1 MRKIIRLTARQIRSL
16 LTRRRSPDSRTHA
29 TLLLS
34 RSLDCRLSSRNKLR
48 LLLQSSSSVID
59 AIKPPV
65 FRPSQYASAI
75 SKTHTPTTAIPD
87 LCAFCITT
95 YASACVRSGMFCTS
109 TRATYSRRLTLSLNS
124 SSLYFLP
131 FGSPC
136 RPSVPPGAR
145 FGTLSG
151 ILTGAST
158 CMRHRA
164 RARGGE
170 RLRPQ
175 RCRHDECAGAA
186 ADGEKYKCASHDRQ
200 SVREKSPQQTKARLS
215 KRATAGNGRAENAS
229 LSNRWW
235 MKAQAGARVDPASM
249 KPAGAL
255 SPTHSTASFR
265 SSASS
270 VPSSASRI
278 VGGPKPLRAPPK
290 WAKRRRRT
298 PLYIGPWQVRVA
310 SSILFYFIP
319 PIRLFVAVL
328 LTTRSLSLSLSQ
340 EFALG
345 RALKQ
350 NNGRRRGG
358 GGPLA
363 NTSNVSS
370 NGGGSTSS
378 SAAHDADLSQF
389 VEAFKE
395 MANNLDEDGARNMLA
410 WSPLFLPTVEGLM
423 RHGNDVAR
431 GPKPRMKGQNP
442 HEARHP
448 APHPR
453 AQAVAAEKL
462 EHMNKL
468 RAMYMAEM
476 GEVQQQQQQ
485 YGQQQYGHDYPP
497 NPPPPQ
503 ITGGWDYGEYSEFG
517 APGPADDLGS
527 PMRSNQNTYR
537 QHSPLSATKARLVGQ
552 TAPPRSPSAP
562 PRTGLENIR
571 MAAEREASTASSR
584 PPPPPPQKFAGETWD
599 DEFDEDDVDD
609 LLNWTSGLPEPME

>member
-1 MRKIIRLTARQIRSL
+1 M
-16 LTRRRSPDSRTHA
+16 
-29 TLLLS
+29 
-34 RSLDCRLSSRNKLR
+34 
-48 LLLQSSSSVID
+48 
-59 AIKPPV
+59 
-65 FRPSQYASAI
+65 
-75 SKTHTPTTAIPD
+75 
-87 LCAFCITT
+87 
-95 YASACVRSGMFCTS
+95 G
-109 TRATYSRRLTLSLNS
+109 
-124 SSLYFLP
+124 
-131 FGSPC
+131 
-136 RPSVPPGAR
+136 
-145 FGTLSG
+145 
-151 ILTGAST
+151 
-158 CMRHRA
+158 
-164 RARGGE
+164 
-170 RLRPQ
+170 
-175 RCRHDECAGAA
+175 
-186 ADGEKYKCASHDRQ
+186 
-200 SVREKSPQQTKARLS
+200 
-215 KRATAGNGRAENAS
+215 
-229 LSNRWW
+229 
-235 MKAQAGARVDPASM
+235 
-249 KPAGAL
+249 
-255 SPTHSTASFR
+255 
-265 SSASS
+265 
-270 VPSSASRI
+270 
-278 VGGPKPLRAPPK
+278 
-290 WAKRRRRT
+290 KRRRRT
-298 PLYIGPWQVRVA
+298 LALHWTVA
-310 SSILFYFIP
+310 GARRQLHFILFYSADPAF
-319 PIRLFVAVL
+319 RCRAAHH
-328 LTTRSLSLSLSQ
+328 TLSLFSLSQ

-378 SAAHDADLSQF
+378 STAHDADLSQF

-552 TAPPRSPSAP
+552 TAPPRSPPPP